1 MDTAN
6 WGKCLG
12 YTGKPC
18 PNCGRVRLERYDNGK
33 EVCEKCEWCP
43 QEGRYIDREEMYA
56 EATHADHEL
65 IVERILEAHQALLD
79 APVDPARYF
88 RTAWLN
94 GVMTDEACIA
104 FFEGDA
110 SVIVIDSQERRWNK
124 GQLLEGERQ

>member
-1 MDTAN
+1 MDEHTSHDQ
-6 WGKCLG
+6 G
-12 YTGKPC
+12 
-18 PNCGRVRLERYDNGK
+18 
-33 EVCEKCEWCP
+33 
-43 QEGRYIDREEMYA
+43 
-56 EATHADHEL
+56 L

-88 RTAWLN
+88 RTAWVN

-110 SVIVIDSQERRWNK
+110 SVIVIDSQERHWNK